1 MRGITHLLLKVGK
14 LLLLVRLELLNL
26 FGGLVACVL
35 ELLSAV
41 CRKVK
46 VTLESGWDQE
56 TGRVRDENIQV
67 RAFWTILAASFSASR
82 RV

>member
-1 MRGITHLLLKVGK
+1 MRGITHLLLEVGK

-26 FGGLVACVL
+26 FGSLVAGVL

-46 VTLESGWDQE
+46 VTLESG
-56 TGRVRDENIQV
+56 
-67 RAFWTILAASFSASR
+67 
-82 RV
+82 